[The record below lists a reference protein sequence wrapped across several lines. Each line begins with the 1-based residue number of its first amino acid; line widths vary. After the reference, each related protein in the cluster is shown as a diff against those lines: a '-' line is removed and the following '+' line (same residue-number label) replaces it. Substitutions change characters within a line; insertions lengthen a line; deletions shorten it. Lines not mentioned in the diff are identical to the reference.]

1 MPEVPQSEPVQP
13 LGPGT
18 WGGVVAGLFTCTF
31 QEDLLVEEW
40 PGLQGNVVGPSCL
53 GPSCRIEIPYPGFSS
68 AHHRQAIWSC
78 EFTDEVPCGVWPSC
92 FPRESGP

>member
-1 MPEVPQSEPVQP
+1 MPKVPQSKPVQP
-13 LGPGT
+13 LGPGM

-40 PGLQGNVVGPSCL
+40 PGLPGNLVGPSRL

-68 AHHRQAIWSC
+68 AQH
-78 EFTDEVPCGVWPSC
+78 
-92 FPRESGP
+92 